1 MIEHR
6 PGAEESA
13 EVVRASHTPT
23 DRVLLINLSPAVLLQ
38 PALYALFKNT
48 CVEFPCAWHA
58 PAGPA
63 VLPLETAIHVAACVH
78 KWLQLDADHVVCL
91 HARAPAAAHPASLLR
106 FVTACYLT
114 YWCVGPVASQYH
126 MLHTAVRAYTVGHT
140 SRAARLP
147 HTRD

>member
-1 MIEHR
+1 VLTQPLPHHCLTQSTY
-6 PGAEESA
+6 GWC
-13 EVVRASHTPT
+13 VRAGRHTLA

-48 CVEFPCAWHA
+48 CVEFPCAWHT

-63 VLPLETAIHVAACVH
+63 VLPLEKVIHVAACVH
-78 KWLQLDADHVVCL
+78 KWLLLDADHVVCL

-114 YWCVGPVASQYH
+114 YWCVGPAHTPTWAAMAVH
-126 MLHTAVRAYTVGHT
+126 MHT
-140 SRAARLP
+140 L
-147 HTRD
+147 